1 MSVPRGEVL
10 KCDQKDL
17 TKGWYRFNGEAG
29 SAMPTKCVP
38 SNYCGAHA
46 PGWMQGA
53 HPTQAEGA
61 VTRKVCYHWTKNCCQ
76 WSNNIRVRNC
86 GDFYVYELDKTP
98 VCSLRYCGN
107 ATAGKI
113 CFTNLMVFGYDF
125 NRQVE
130 SRKSFNI
137 LWRELKSTDFLLA
150 FLQISWIR

>member
-1 MSVPRGEVL
+1 MSVPRGNVL

-53 HPTQAEGA
+53 HPTKAEGA
-61 VTRKVCYHWTKNCCQ
+61 VTRKVCYHWTNNCCQ

-98 VCSLRYCGN
+98 ACSLRYCGN
-107 ATAGKI
+107 APPGKI
-113 CFTNLMVFGYDF
+113 FE
-125 NRQVE
+125 Q
-130 SRKSFNI
+130 S
-137 LWRELKSTDFLLA
+137 
-150 FLQISWIR
+150 